1 MGRATRPGCQSKMH
15 GRLMF
20 RAKMML
26 MLVHNQNVCG
36 VLVRPSSPKV
46 QNGSEKTSIA
56 PTPLLASRRCTFECS
71 SETEES
77 PGLQCL
83 EISMGLGLEF

>member
-1 MGRATRPGCQSKMH
+1 MGRATRPGCQNEMH

-20 RAKMML
+20 RAKMHADACPESECL
-26 MLVHNQNVCG
+26 RCPCAAFFSQ
-36 VLVRPSSPKV
+36 SP
-46 QNGSEKTSIA
+46 NGSEKTSIA
-56 PTPLLASRRCTFECS
+56 RTPLLASRRCTFECS

-83 EISMGLGLEF
+83 EISMGLEFA